1 MDSFNI
7 RKEIVNLIETFLT
20 DRKLKAVVNGK
31 ESKWHYVTS
40 GIPQGSVLRPL
51 LVVLYIND
59 LPELTKSDAFLFA
72 DDIKIFRIITD
83 TNGQGILQN
92 DLYTLTQWSDK
103 WLLKCY
109 PNKCKQMTIGKNIIG
124 EIEYSMTFNI
134 TIHT

>member
-1 MDSFNI
+1 M
-7 RKEIVNLIETFLT
+7 
-20 DRKLKAVVNGK
+20 
-31 ESKWHYVTS
+31 
-40 GIPQGSVLRPL
+40 
-51 LVVLYIND
+51 LYIND

-92 DLYTLTQWSDK
+92 DLNTLTQWSDK

-134 TIHT
+134 TIHTLYTLNKQNDFDPRNTTFSFVRVINQWICC